1 MDQPT
6 ILAPGEPHPVLTRRE
21 CGTSPIVL
29 ISDHAG
35 RRVPAR
41 LGSLGLADSALR
53 RHIGWDIGIWAVT
66 ELLADSLDA
75 VAIGQAYSRLVIDNN
90 RPTDVPGSIPIISE
104 TTDIPGNTG
113 IAEAERAA
121 RYSEIMRPYHAR
133 IAAELDRRAGQPV
146 FLISMHSFTPVYMGI
161 ARPWHIGTLYYRD
174 FRLARALFELLGA
187 EPGLVVGDNEPYA
200 VSDQSDYS
208 IPVHGEARG
217 LPHVGLEIRQDLIT
231 DAAGQQRW
239 AALLA
244 RLLPM
249 AVSQI

>member
-21 CGTSPIVL
+21 SGISPIVL

-35 RRVPAR
+35 LRIPAR

-66 ELLADSLDA
+66 ELLSDALDA

-104 TTDIPGNTG
+104 TTEIPGNTG

-121 RYSEIMRPYHAR
+121 RYGEIMRPYHER
-133 IAAELDRRAGQPV
+133 IAAELDRRMGQPV

-161 ARPWHIGTLYYRD
+161 SRPWHIGTLYHRD
-174 FRLARALFELLGA
+174 SPARSAPCSICCGPSPALSWAITSHMRSRTSRITAF
-187 EPGLVVGDNEPYA
+187 PCM
-200 VSDQSDYS
+200 
-208 IPVHGEARG
+208 AR
-217 LPHVGLEIRQDLIT
+217 P
-231 DAAGQQRW
+231 AACRMWGWRF
-239 AALLA
+239 A
-244 RLLPM
+244 R
-249 AVSQI
+249 I